1 MAVLEQQETFSDI
14 NEDSLSDLTT
24 NPLLAGEVPG
34 DEPDSEERTYHF
46 TAGQEKT
53 TSLTGWSSRAEVQY
67 LTEAELK
74 QVFEADKTL
83 KATFESFD
91 NYLGYMNDRQ
101 DLIDNEGY
109 NPEWWINEDIPMYE
123 ETVFV
128 LEDGSKVPASEY
140 DPSMGNPVSM
150 EGDIPSATGGAR
162 NVESYNTNKKW
173 NAQSELLKESFAKY
187 ATGTTDPGGSGF
199 QHTAKN
205 NNIYDWNGSSWV
217 KTKSQDKANYVG
229 MAIKSAFSAAFA
241 VVAGPQVGVALG
253 LSGSAAAAAGAA
265 ITSAATQAIT
275 TGDVDPKQ
283 ALISAALAYGGAELG
298 KAMEA
303 ATESGGVLADVNNS
317 VNTFVETVSG
327 GSSIAEAAIKAG
339 GISALTQ
346 AVVTGE
352 VDLKQAALAA
362 LIAGG
367 AQAFTEF
374 KASFEEFDF
383 ASGEDWDTTFEE
395 LDAEL
400 EAEGL
405 IEITPT
411 GEYQEVPDAIQD
423 VLDRQGKDYGGFEEP
438 PQSLEYDDGVPPYD
452 PNLVGPPRGDD
463 LVYRDSGAYFDSE
476 GNQVDNVN
484 YSLEKDS
491 YVDSLTGETVT
502 LQTDDGVYDTEGNL
516 YAYQEDGQWFR
527 GDGSIIDDP
536 VAVDELVNI
545 SQESGVAGEIE
556 NLKAPE
562 GLMDGSTEFVDA
574 ESGSVYEAE
583 GNQVFEDITGTPKDL
598 GPAQYSGTIKS
609 MDGDYD
615 VYYNP
620 ETNKTYLVNRSD
632 PTQVQAITQE
642 ELQQIESQSQTEQVV
657 EGATPDV
664 ETGK

>member
-14 NEDSLSDLTT
+14 NESSLSDLTT

-46 TAGQEKT
+46 VAGQEET
-53 TSLTGWSSRAEVQY
+53 ADPNSWAGNEEVQY
-67 LTEAELK
+67 LTQDELK
-74 QVFEADKTL
+74 QAFEEDKTL

-91 NYLGYMNDRQ
+91 NYLGYMDDRQ
-101 DLIDNEGY
+101 DLIDSGDYDPN
-109 NPEWWINEDIPMYE
+109 WWDNDEEIPMYQDP
-123 ETVFV
+123 VFV
-128 LEDGSKVPASEY
+128 LEDGSRVPASEY
-140 DPSMGNPVSM
+140 NPSMGNAVSM
-150 EGDIPSATGGAR
+150 EGSVPGATGGAA
-162 NVESYNTNKKW
+162 NVGADQLSKQFNN
-173 NAQSELLKESFAKY
+173 QSALLEESFNKY
-187 ATGTTDPGGSGF
+187 ATGTKSPSGSAF
-199 QHTAKN
+199 QHTAKDN
-205 NNIYDWNGSSWV
+205 NMYNWNGTSWV
-217 KTKSQDKANYVG
+217 KTKSRDKTNYAGIIIQTAVKAG
-229 MAIKSAFSAAFA
+229 FAI
-241 VVAGPQVGVALG
+241 VAGPQIGAAMG
-253 LSGSAAAAAGAA
+253 LSGAAAAAAGAA
-265 ITSAATQAIT
+265 VTNIATQAII
-275 TGDVDPKQ
+275 TGSVDPKE
-283 ALISAALAYGGAELG
+283 ALVSAALAYGGVKLG
-298 KAMEA
+298 EAMAA
-303 ATESGGVLADVNNS
+303 ATESGGALADINNS
-317 VNTFVETVSG
+317 VNSFVETVSG
-327 GSSIAEAAIKAG
+327 GSTIAEAAIKAG

-346 AVVTGE
+346 IVVSGE

-362 LIAGG
+362 LLAGG
-367 AQAFTEF
+367 TQAFTEF

-411 GEYQEVPDAIQD
+411 GEYKEVPDAIQD

-664 ETGK
+664 ETG